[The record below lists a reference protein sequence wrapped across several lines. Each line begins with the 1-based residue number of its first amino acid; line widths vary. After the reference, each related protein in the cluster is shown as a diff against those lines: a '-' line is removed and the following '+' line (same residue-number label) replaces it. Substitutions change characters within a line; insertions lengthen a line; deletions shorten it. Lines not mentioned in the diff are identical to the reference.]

1 MNDVYCFKRSRE
13 PGHRRAKSWVDSS
26 SVVIRTIEKCNL
38 DFEGFKQTREEI
50 EILEMCNKEDKIT
63 KLIDY
68 FEDSEAFYLV
78 F

>member
-1 MNDVYCFKRSRE
+1 M
-13 PGHRRAKSWVDSS
+13 
-26 SVVIRTIEKCNL
+26 VIRTIEKCNL